1 MLKHLK
7 ETKIHSAKESHE
19 KEKKVSVKKYFLC
32 HVFLTQNL
40 ECKGKKGPGSPG
52 TFKKSPGTFGLL

>member
-32 HVFLTQNL
+32 HVFLIQNL
-40 ECKGKKGPGSPG
+40 ECKGKKGPGGPG
-52 TFKKSPGTFGLL
+52 TF